1 MTVCCLLHLYNLHLF
16 CIYKTETSQNGKSSL
31 VLKII
36 LYLTLF
42 WHPTTLTGK
51 ICLIWSYEINKH
63 FRIQSTYYLYA
74 KNLRRNFDFK
84 YLPLKPHLFF
94 KAHCIDP
101 SSTPPRLPPG
111 INPSAP
117 FVANETKLEFLW
129 TRRWEEVKQE
139 GVYYYTI
146 QVWEFDEQIPLII
159 SGLLLRVKWD
169 LLAFLELQDDD
180 SFKNREMLN
189 HITILY
195 YT

>member
-1 MTVCCLLHLYNLHLF
+1 MKLIKH
-16 CIYKTETSQNGKSSL
+16 
-31 VLKII
+31 LKIQSI
-36 LYLTLF
+36 CTIQKRSEGVCKVKKKKSTEKF
-42 WHPTTLTGK
+42 WF
-51 ICLIWSYEINKH
+51 WV
-63 FRIQSTYYLYA
+63 
-74 KNLRRNFDFK
+74 
-84 YLPLKPHLFF
+84 PLKPQLF
-94 KAHCIDP
+94 CQ
-101 SSTPPRLPPG
+101 STLHPPRLPPG

-169 LLAFLELQDDD
+169 LLAFLELQDDN

-195 YT
+195 HIIPRPEWRLMWKKQLVLSQTVFIKIIDCSHI